1 MSFDYF
7 DDEFLEKIPSIAPDL
22 MFSEESANQ
31 QKNEQKTRLIEETK
45 KIDETILEDDA
56 ELEITVEQGDV
67 LVDVDD
73 SEPNTPKL
81 EIPIESTTVSNENTN
96 TEQLSNKTI
105 SFSAVDKESLL
116 NFIIDD
122 HAYALPFGPVKQED
136 DITCITSVL
145 KLHPKDL
152 PAKKK
157 YRKRGDQGK
166 PLNDDEIDVVSVDK
180 PDEMLVRF
188 VI

>member
-67 LVDVDD
+67 LV
-73 SEPNTPKL
+73 
-81 EIPIESTTVSNENTN
+81 
-96 TEQLSNKTI
+96 
-105 SFSAVDKESLL
+105 
-116 NFIIDD
+116 
-122 HAYALPFGPVKQED
+122 
-136 DITCITSVL
+136 
-145 KLHPKDL
+145 
-152 PAKKK
+152 
-157 YRKRGDQGK
+157 
-166 PLNDDEIDVVSVDK
+166 
-180 PDEMLVRF
+180 MLMTANPTHQN
-188 VI
+188 